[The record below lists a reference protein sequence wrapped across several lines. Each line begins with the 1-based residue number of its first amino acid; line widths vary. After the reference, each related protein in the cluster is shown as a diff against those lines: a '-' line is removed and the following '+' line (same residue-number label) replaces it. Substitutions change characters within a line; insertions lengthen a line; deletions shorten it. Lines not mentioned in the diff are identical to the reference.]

1 MKFLTAPLLISFSI
15 FAGSAYGADAL
26 QGTIKIDGSSTVFP
40 ITEAV
45 AEEFQKV
52 NPKVRVTVGVSG
64 TGGGFKKFTA
74 GETDINNSSR
84 GIKPDE
90 MAKATEN
97 KVEFIEIMI
106 GYDGLSIVVNPK
118 NTWAKSITMDQLK
131 KLWEPNSKV
140 ATWKDL
146 DPSWPDKKIKL
157 YGPGTDSGTFDYFTE
172 EVVGKA
178 KSSRADY
185 TASEDDNALVTG
197 IAGDENALGYF
208 GFAYFQENKKKIKDL
223 PVVGK
228 KGGEPVPPNDTT
240 IENGSYPLSRPLFLD
255 IAKKSTARPEVEA
268 FMQFY
273 LKNAKDLVKQVG
285 YTPLPAKLLEEA
297 AKRYSERKTGPWMAS
312 ASH

>member
-1 MKFLTAPLLISFSI
+1 MKFLAAPLMIALSLL
-15 FAGSAYGADAL
+15 AGSAHGADAL
-26 QGTIKIDGSSTVFP
+26 QGNIKIDGSSTVFP
-40 ITEAV
+40 ISEAV
-45 AEEFQKV
+45 AEEFQKA

-64 TGGGFKKFTA
+64 TGGGFKKFVA
-74 GETDINNSSR
+74 GETDINDSSR

-97 KVEFIEIMI
+97 KIEFIEIMI
-106 GYDGLSIVVNPK
+106 GYDGLSVVVNPK

-208 GFAYFQENKKKIKDL
+208 GFAYYQENKTKIKDL

-228 KGGEPVPPNDTT
+228 KGGEAVPPNDTT
-240 IENGSYPLSRPLFLD
+240 IENGTYPLSRPLFLD
-255 IAKKSTARPEVEA
+255 IAKKSTTRPEVEA

-285 YTPLPAKLLEEA
+285 YTPLPAKLYEEA
-297 AKRYSERKTGPWMAS
+297 TKRYNERKTGPWMAS